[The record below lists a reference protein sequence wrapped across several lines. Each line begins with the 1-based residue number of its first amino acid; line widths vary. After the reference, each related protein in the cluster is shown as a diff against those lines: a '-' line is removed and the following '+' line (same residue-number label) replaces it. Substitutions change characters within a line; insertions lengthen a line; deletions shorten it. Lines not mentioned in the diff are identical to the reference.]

1 MRSQGPTASQFF
13 WRNRRITF
21 GRVRDIWQKIQ
32 ERGMLWLWRRL
43 GQELRV
49 PETVE
54 GLYIRA
60 LAVRVYGLI
69 VVVLSPFLFLIGQL
83 FSGRAK
89 TLYFFYDLDVSPIT
103 YDMADYLVLAE
114 LERRRRGLHWVYV
127 YVVPGRSQGLRDE
140 NADYEK
146 IVDKSNRVWRL
157 NNLVIPLFALLPTCA
172 GYSICRNRRQATLLR
187 LLAGRNVYPQTY
199 WPVFPVGL
207 FRRPLLEAAR
217 QGVEVFPMFKTPEQ
231 SVKYIRQWLG
241 ARVASRKAITITLR
255 DYGADPQRNSNI
267 QAWAAFARSLN
278 PQAFVPIFVLD
289 TEIAMDSVPD
299 AIKEFLV
306 FPEAPWNLAL
316 RSALYELAYL
326 NLAIVHGPTTLLWYN
341 DHCRYV
347 IFFPRDNSTQTG
359 TDYVKANG
367 FIRGESLPFATPFQT
382 WVWEPDEADV
392 IKREFDQMCA
402 AIEGALPRPEE
413 ADRLERWPAPTGA
426 IKDLP

>member
-1 MRSQGPTASQFF
+1 MKSQGPAASQFF
-13 WRNRRITF
+13 WRNKRITF
-21 GRVRDIWQKIQ
+21 GRARDIWQKLQ
-32 ERGMLWLWRRL
+32 QRGLLWLWRRL

-54 GLYIRA
+54 GIYIRA
-60 LAVRVYGLI
+60 LAVRVYGLL
-69 VVVLSPFLFLIGQL
+69 VFLMSPLLFLAGQL

-127 YVVPGRSQGLRDE
+127 YVVPGRSQGLREE

-157 NNLVIPLFALLPTCA
+157 NNIVIPLFALLPTCA
-172 GYSICRNRRQATLLR
+172 GYAICRNRRQATLLR
-187 LLAGRNVYPQTY
+187 LLAGRNVYPPTY
-199 WPVFPVGL
+199 WAVFPVAL

-217 QGVEVFPMFKTPEQ
+217 QGVEVFPVFKAPEQ
-231 SVKYIRQWLG
+231 GVKYVQRWLG
-241 ARVASRKAITITLR
+241 ARVGSRKAITITLR
-255 DYGADPQRNSNI
+255 EYGADPLRNSNI
-267 QAWAAFARSLN
+267 RAWAVFAHSLN
-278 PQAFVPIFVLD
+278 PEDFVPIFVLD
-289 TEIAMDSVPD
+289 TETAMDPVPD
-299 AIKEFLV
+299 AIQEFLV
-306 FPEAPWNLAL
+306 FPEASWNLAL
-316 RSALYELAYL
+316 RSALYELAYV
-326 NLAIVHGPTTLLWYN
+326 NLAVVHGPTALVWYN
-341 DHCRYV
+341 HRCRY
-347 IFFPRDNSTQTG
+347 ILFFPREDSSQTG
-359 TDYVKANG
+359 MHYMKANG
-367 FIRGESLPFATPFQT
+367 FIHGEPLPFAAPFQK

-402 AIEGALPRPEE
+402 AIEGTLPRPEE